1 VLRPSV
7 PGGFYFLIFLLSGT
21 YWATCQTLQRC
32 VSHQRHQFRTSYS
45 LFHFCIL
52 APFLLQGLRFV
63 AALRDGRP
71 RAALPV
77 HCVIPD
83 AMDAEPPQSYHP
95 DSSVSKSVDV
105 AVPGNHQTIIFLCS
119 SD

>member
-1 VLRPSV
+1 MPDAATVRIPST
-7 PGGFYFLIFLLSGT
+7 PSIPDFLLT
-21 YWATCQTLQRC
+21 FPL
-32 VSHQRHQFRTSYS
+32 
-45 LFHFCIL
+45 CIL

-105 AVPGNHQTIIFLCS
+105 AVPGNHQTIIFLCPS
-119 SD
+119 G